1 MAKTLHNV
9 RTLPSGSR
17 QARIFINGKPLPP
30 KTFRKGTLDSEIV
43 EWVEQQTER
52 YGKGADVETDSFAA
66 DVAAYLQRPKVA
78 RMASYARV
86 KHALELWLAELG
98 RDRTTRSIE
107 TDEVNVVIA
116 KWLDEGLA
124 TETVR
129 NRCTSLQSLWT
140 ALLPKRQHPFV
151 RSDKPKQPRA
161 LQARGLNFA
170 LAERALATM
179 PDYGPGGKHKPA
191 RRSLSKIVARIM
203 LHSGLPPSVING
215 IHEEELDLVNGTVT
229 CQRHKGAGIE
239 PRTIPLTEDALA
251 AFQDFHD
258 EDGYGKVPKRA
269 NECVARAYKRVGI
282 KGARYYDLRHT
293 FLTEL
298 YRERGDLGTVARLAL
313 HADGSRET
321 SRYARAANADV
332 DRAAVQALSKRHEKR
347 RAERPKQDQAA
358 SRRRT
363 FQIVEPV
370 RVTRGKDKGPRKRRA
385 S

>member
-1 MAKTLHNV
+1 M
-9 RTLPSGSR
+9 
-17 QARIFINGKPLPP
+17 
-30 KTFRKGTLDSEIV
+30 
-43 EWVEQQTER
+43 
-52 YGKGADVETDSFAA
+52 
-66 DVAAYLQRPKVA
+66 
-78 RMASYARV
+78 
-86 KHALELWLAELG
+86 
-98 RDRTTRSIE
+98 
-107 TDEVNVVIA
+107 
-116 KWLDEGLA
+116 
-124 TETVR
+124 
-129 NRCTSLQSLWT
+129 
-140 ALLPKRQHPFV
+140 
-151 RSDKPKQPRA
+151 
-161 LQARGLNFA
+161 
-170 LAERALATM
+170 
-179 PDYGPGGKHKPA
+179 
-191 RRSLSKIVARIM
+191 
-203 LHSGLPPSVING
+203 
-215 IHEEELDLVNGTVT
+215 
-229 CQRHKGAGIE
+229 
-239 PRTIPLTEDALA
+239 TEDALA